1 MTSISYE
8 TQHGTTNGPASA
20 DCFISKFSG
29 TEGIEQA
36 NLLDKHMRITLGKI
50 NALHF
55 LYTSLEDLS
64 LNLRKVLE
72 KDPSLLYRSEE
83 KLREK
88 WCSAYWTIRA
98 FFKPGSATDILFQ
111 QECDPTMNLP
121 HLWNLFQEY
130 VGGENIFGGSQ
141 LTEQLYDP
149 SFFKSNLLEEFNR
162 QIDVYSRLDS
172 LEQSSNERSLA
183 KPNIDSSVARTL
195 NFNSPTSSNSPSLMA
210 TFTDNQLDRLAQ
222 AIASNVTS
230 ASKKTTQESQSEEDS
245 RPSSPSDKEEEALSN
260 TLDPTN
266 LRRLLVSST
275 HTSSQQPSP
284 SLGGARPKASG
295 VFNEGRRVLAVLHSL
310 KAQST
315 HKAVI
320 TSFMKEYLLKDVN
333 RDSNINSL
341 TIATVYAQL
350 RNFISFNN
358 PSTPVTKLFQTNV
371 PRNFETC
378 GMKECDAKNSKHTKA
393 KCWVLHPEL
402 KPSDP
407 TKKRAGPNDNTSA
420 KKTNGKRK
428 HSNNQKASDAEES
441 DKRDSDEKE
450 AQKELKR
457 VKAYIAKQLR
467 MSDDD
472 YAMIAK
478 ANESDSD

>member
-1 MTSISYE
+1 M
-8 TQHGTTNGPASA
+8 
-20 DCFISKFSG
+20 
-29 TEGIEQA
+29 
-36 NLLDKHMRITLGKI
+36 
-50 NALHF
+50 
-55 LYTSLEDLS
+55 
-64 LNLRKVLE
+64 
-72 KDPSLLYRSEE
+72 
-83 KLREK
+83 
-88 WCSAYWTIRA
+88 
-98 FFKPGSATDILFQ
+98 
-111 QECDPTMNLP
+111 
-121 HLWNLFQEY
+121 
-130 VGGENIFGGSQ
+130 
-141 LTEQLYDP
+141 
-149 SFFKSNLLEEFNR
+149 
-162 QIDVYSRLDS
+162 
-172 LEQSSNERSLA
+172 
-183 KPNIDSSVARTL
+183 
-195 NFNSPTSSNSPSLMA
+195 
-210 TFTDNQLDRLAQ
+210 
-222 AIASNVTS
+222 
-230 ASKKTTQESQSEEDS
+230 
-245 RPSSPSDKEEEALSN
+245 
-260 TLDPTN
+260 
-266 LRRLLVSST
+266 RRLLVSST

-441 DKRDSDEKE
+441 DKRDSDEKDDK

>member
-1 MTSISYE
+1 L
-8 TQHGTTNGPASA
+8 A
-20 DCFISKFSG
+20 
-29 TEGIEQA
+29 
-36 NLLDKHMRITLGKI
+36 
-50 NALHF
+50 
-55 LYTSLEDLS
+55 
-64 LNLRKVLE
+64 V
-72 KDPSLLYRSEE
+72 
-83 KLREK
+83 
-88 WCSAYWTIRA
+88 
-98 FFKPGSATDILFQ
+98 
-111 QECDPTMNLP
+111 
-121 HLWNLFQEY
+121 
-130 VGGENIFGGSQ
+130 
-141 LTEQLYDP
+141 
-149 SFFKSNLLEEFNR
+149 FKSNLLKEFNQ

-172 LEQSSNERSLA
+172 LEQSSNKRSLA

-358 PSTPVTKLFQTNV
+358 SSTPVTKLF
-371 PRNFETC
+371 
-378 GMKECDAKNSKHTKA
+378 
-393 KCWVLHPEL
+393 
-402 KPSDP
+402 
-407 TKKRAGPNDNTSA
+407 
-420 KKTNGKRK
+420 
-428 HSNNQKASDAEES
+428 
-441 DKRDSDEKE
+441 
-450 AQKELKR
+450 
-457 VKAYIAKQLR
+457 
-467 MSDDD
+467 
-472 YAMIAK
+472 
-478 ANESDSD
+478 